1 MAAPGIEFPVRR
13 SHDEIAAEPF
23 GLGNGLAGV
32 NAVSLRR
39 DRFGKNDAV
48 AGSLVSGND
57 CRNGAKIRPG
67 TCAEIFRGSP
77 A

>member
-48 AGSLVSGND
+48 AGSLVSGN
-57 CRNGAKIRPG
+57 GAKIRPG